1 MTRMPTEFGDRRDRI
16 DHDGA
21 TYIWEQVAEDVA
33 EDITAGELPPNG
45 KLPGEVQLAE
55 VYGVSRVTIRAAVAS
70 LRKRGMLL
78 VVHGRGTFVAPRD
91 QWTEPGV
98 KG

>member
-1 MTRMPTEFGDRRDRI
+1 MDFGDRRDRI

-21 TYIWEQVAEDVA
+21 TYVWEQVAEDVA

-70 LRKRGMLL
+70 LRERGMLL
-78 VVHGRGTFVAPRD
+78 VQHGRGTFVAPRD
-91 QWTEPGV
+91 RWAGSGAQE
-98 KG
+98 